1 MAWLNDMQQGRWA
14 RSLAGAAFVL
24 GVALPVVAAIKDLNP
39 LWVLFTGVVP
49 GAAFVVVG
57 IWATKR
63 PEQLTSVVGAAV
75 GALSA
80 PAYYLL
86 LSDARHPLDAGADIG
101 RGLVGLVV
109 PFILPFDMML
119 GAWAAARIETRGA
132 AGSGSSAGPR
142 LATRVLALVIG
153 LGAVL
158 VAGQIV
164 LQATAEA
171 SAEPAIARWE
181 LLHHGLVP
189 AVPIAA
195 LGLITAAMPS
205 RLPLMCGGLIGAL
218 PALAASSLNVEPDP
232 GNHGQAPLVLL
243 AYTLPLTLPITV
255 GSGIL
260 GADSLRRWVLRL
272 VNR

>member
-1 MAWLNDMQQGRWA
+1 MAWLNDMRRDRCA
-14 RSLAGAAFVL
+14 RSVAGAAFVF
-24 GVALPVVAAIKDLNP
+24 GVALPVVAAIEDLNP
-39 LWVLFTGVVP
+39 LWVLVTGVVP

-132 AGSGSSAGPR
+132 AGSGSSAGIR
-142 LATRVLALVIG
+142 LAMRVLALVIG
-153 LGAVL
+153 LGACWSL
-158 VAGQIV
+158 
-164 LQATAEA
+164 
-171 SAEPAIARWE
+171 ARSCWRRRPR
-181 LLHHGLVP
+181 LR
-189 AVPIAA
+189 
-195 LGLITAAMPS
+195 PS
-205 RLPLMCGGLIGAL
+205 RGSLGGSCCTTAL
-218 PALAASSLNVEPDP
+218 CPRCRSRRLASSRPLCRP
-232 GNHGQAPLVLL
+232 GFPKCA
-243 AYTLPLTLPITV
+243 V
-255 GSGIL
+255 G
-260 GADSLRRWVLRL
+260 
-272 VNR
+272 